1 MNYRPIFLRAIPR
14 SGGTLFVTLMDA
26 HPKISMSY
34 EIYDD
39 RLFDEHGKPMSA
51 IAVINWIEQAAS
63 NSKDD
68 VQWIKQLPDNN
79 LCVFLFR
86 ARRGGLSVIEILEIL
101 KDFVGMGNSFET
113 SVGRLRFI
121 EALMQKKA
129 QKYGKLVWGGK
140 TQADLYKLHD
150 RHPDACFFIMRR
162 DPRDMYAS
170 MQNKG
175 SFKYTA
181 TEAATLWKERILEF
195 RKFVRRRNP
204 KAMEICYEEL
214 VTRPV
219 AVLTEICRL
228 TDVEYNPAMLDY
240 HKQNLTLFQNPHGH
254 LSNDQLQ
261 KGLNTQSIDRW
272 KRDLNSDEVESVIA
286 VARDLIC
293 EKQ

>member
-1 MNYRPIFLRAIPR
+1 MKHKPIFLRAIPR
-14 SGGTLFVTLMDA
+14 SGGTLLATLFDA
-26 HPKISMSY
+26 HQDIAMSY
-34 EIYDD
+34 EIYENYLSDKHGNP
-39 RLFDEHGKPMSA
+39 LEPQQILGWFEH
-51 IAVINWIEQAAS
+51 IVS

-79 LCVFLFR
+79 LRVFLFR

-101 KDFVGMGNSFET
+101 KNFVGTGNSFET
-113 SVGRLRFI
+113 SAGRLYFI

-129 QKYGKLVWGGK
+129 QNYGKSVWGGK

-170 MQNKG
+170 MKNKG
-175 SFKYTA
+175 SFRYTA